1 MNKSSRPE
9 LSVVIPVYNEARSVS
24 ELHAE
29 LLGVLNKLGKSFEI
43 IFVDD
48 GSTDST
54 FEAISKLKPANV
66 IRFTRNFGKS
76 QALQAG
82 FKAAKGDYIFTMD
95 GDLQDDPNEITKF
108 IEKMESE
115 GHDLVCGW
123 KSHRLDGAAKN
134 TVSKIAN
141 GLTRIFTGTTV
152 HDMNCGYKLYR
163 KELAKGLNLYGD
175 MHRYIPSIAAA
186 QGFRISEI
194 PVYHRQR
201 KFDTSKYG
209 NFRRFSKSFFDFI
222 TLILLHRF
230 IDRPMHFFGII
241 GTLFSFIG
249 AVILVYLSYEKI
261 FEGILIGN
269 RPLFMLGILLVIIG
283 IQLFSSGFLGE
294 LIIRQGNSRNI
305 YTVREGSEYFDGKST
320 K

>member
-115 GHDLVCGW
+115 GHDIV
-123 KSHRLDGAAKN
+123 
-134 TVSKIAN
+134 
-141 GLTRIFTGTTV
+141 
-152 HDMNCGYKLYR
+152 
-163 KELAKGLNLYGD
+163 
-175 MHRYIPSIAAA
+175 
-186 QGFRISEI
+186 
-194 PVYHRQR
+194 
-201 KFDTSKYG
+201 
-209 NFRRFSKSFFDFI
+209 
-222 TLILLHRF
+222 
-230 IDRPMHFFGII
+230 
-241 GTLFSFIG
+241 
-249 AVILVYLSYEKI
+249 
-261 FEGILIGN
+261 
-269 RPLFMLGILLVIIG
+269 
-283 IQLFSSGFLGE
+283 
-294 LIIRQGNSRNI
+294 
-305 YTVREGSEYFDGKST
+305 
-320 K
+320 